1 MGFDA
6 NWWGLITMPIG
17 LLVCFG
23 PAVIV
28 WLRAER
34 DTRESDRDQDR

>member
-6 NWWGLITMPIG
+6 NWWGLIAMPIG

-23 PAVIV
+23 PVLIV

-34 DTRESDRDQDR
+34 AGRAEDRDQKR